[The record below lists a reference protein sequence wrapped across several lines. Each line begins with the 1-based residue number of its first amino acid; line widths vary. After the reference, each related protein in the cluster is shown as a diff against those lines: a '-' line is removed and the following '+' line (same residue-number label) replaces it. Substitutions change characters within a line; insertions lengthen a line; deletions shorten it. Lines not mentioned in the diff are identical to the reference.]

1 MTLLDRD
8 LEYFLAIASHAS
20 LAQAAVSLDVSQP
33 TLSRSIQR
41 LERHF
46 GVPLLE
52 RTALGVEP
60 TEAGSRLLKR
70 AQVAKVALDDIS
82 REIKELADG
91 LAGHARVASG
101 YTLWPLVSGA
111 LVPQLRI
118 ERPVSTLTLDVM
130 IADEI
135 LQVVEAGEYDFGVCV
150 LPSELPFALEAE
162 ELMRDELVPV
172 VRKGHP
178 LTARGATLAELR
190 KYPWI
195 GFRSK
200 VGTYDAVVAMFNEE
214 GLAAP
219 EYAVETSIYEV
230 ALQAAARS
238 DFVTMAPKW
247 LAGWRPGGFTS
258 LEVLDLPGVAY
269 RRHIGIVTRRHA
281 YLGPIAQR
289 AMQLIRETL
298 LQVQSRS
305 QE

>member
-20 LAQAAVSLDVSQP
+20 LAQAALSLDVSQP

-46 GVPLLE
+46 GIALLE

-60 TEAGSRLLKR
+60 TEAGSRLIKR

-111 LVPQLRI
+111 LIPQLRL
-118 ERPVSTLTLDVM
+118 ERPVSTITLDVM

-135 LQVVEAGEYDFGVCV
+135 LEAIVAGGYDFGVCV

-162 ELMRDELVPV
+162 ELMWDELVPV

-178 LTARGATLAELR
+178 LTGRGVTLAELR

-200 VGTYDAVVAMFNEE
+200 VGTYDSVVAMFNEE
-214 GLAAP
+214 GLPAP

-230 ALQAAARS
+230 ALEAAARS
-238 DFVTMAPKW
+238 DFVTMAPRW
-247 LAGWRPGGFTS
+247 LAGWRPGGFAS
-258 LEVLDLPGVAY
+258 LEVLNLPGVAY

-281 YLGPIAQR
+281 HLGPIAQR

-298 LQVQSRS
+298 MQVQSRTPR
-305 QE
+305 